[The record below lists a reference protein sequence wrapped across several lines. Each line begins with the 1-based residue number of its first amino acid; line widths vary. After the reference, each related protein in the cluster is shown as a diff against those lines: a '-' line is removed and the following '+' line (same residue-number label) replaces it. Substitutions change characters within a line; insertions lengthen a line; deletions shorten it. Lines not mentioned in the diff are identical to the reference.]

1 MEKTPTGG
9 KTVEWKKCRKTS
21 VEIHVRVQG
30 HGHGHGQGHRRGR
43 GNGQISPVNYLW
55 IYYRPIHR
63 SKSH

>member
-9 KTVEWKKCRKTS
+9 KNVEWKKCRKTS
-21 VEIHVRVQG
+21 GEIRVRVQG
-30 HGHGHGQGHRRGR
+30 HGHGQGHGRGR
-43 GNGQISPVNYLW
+43 ENGQISPVNYSR